1 LAKIAAIRF
10 HCAPKI
16 GPFILNMMPSV
27 TGRTRSSNI
36 GRALVREA
44 IVESGAAT
52 SVGDEFDAEAN
63 FSESHAANRFE
74 FDVAIGRGLHCGDE
88 RLATTLALEWWNSS
102 ATSSQP
108 WTVTCCRP
116 LAAHRRNQLAE
127 SGLGV
132 LELPV
137 AGRQVAPR
145 RQLARSGGE
154 SRAARMWFGE
164 FRSR

>member
-1 LAKIAAIRF
+1 
-10 HCAPKI
+10 
-16 GPFILNMMPSV
+16 
-27 TGRTRSSNI
+27 
-36 GRALVREA
+36 VREA

-63 FSESHAANRFE
+63 FSESHAANRYE

-88 RLATTLALEWWNSS
+88 RVATTLALEAWNSS

-132 LELPV
+132 LEQPV
-137 AGRQVAPR
+137 AGQQQVAPR
-145 RQLARSGGE
+145 RPLTRSGG
-154 SRAARMWFGE
+154 RVARMRGCGSVNSESDDVAAAGADETVPQSVPEEGTILAKCWSE
-164 FRSR
+164 